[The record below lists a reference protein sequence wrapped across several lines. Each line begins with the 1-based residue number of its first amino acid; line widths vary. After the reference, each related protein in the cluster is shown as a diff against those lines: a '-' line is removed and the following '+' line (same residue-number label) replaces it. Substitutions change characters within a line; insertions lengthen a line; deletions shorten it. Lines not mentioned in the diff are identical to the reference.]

1 MSDSRD
7 NFGRKIQS
15 VFLFFLLFGL
25 AAYFFVYVTE
35 KMSEPSKITIAQKP
49 VENPDEMTDPSSGGE
64 ITYKLGENGDVDVS
78 ERAAGEEPAPQKDEG
93 ERKPES
99 APKPVAKKEP
109 ERAEPPKAA
118 EKKPEL
124 PKPAA
129 RSVEKKPEP
138 PKPVAKPVEKKPE
151 PKPEPKPA
159 PVKKE
164 APKSAAK
171 GAYVLQLAAF
181 KDEATAKSEMNRLK
195 KSFPDIYYVKIDL
208 GAKGVWYRLRC
219 LPSATYEEAAKK
231 RDAVKAKYRLDPIVV
246 KSGP

>member
-78 ERAAGEEPAPQKDEG
+78 ERAAGEEPAPQEDK
-93 ERKPES
+93 
-99 APKPVAKKEP
+99 
-109 ERAEPPKAA
+109 A
-118 EKKPEL
+118 EKKPESE
-124 PKPAA
+124 PAPEPVVKKEPEKPAA
-129 RSVEKKPEP
+129 PKPVSAAKPVEKKPEP

-151 PKPEPKPA
+151 PKPKPASA

-164 APKSAAK
+164 APKPAAK

>member
-1 MSDSRD
+1 LSDSRD

-78 ERAAGEEPAPQKDEG
+78 ERAAGEEPAPQEDKAET
-93 ERKPES
+93 KPES

-109 ERAEPPKAA
+109 EKSAPPKPVSAA
-118 EKKPEL
+118 KP
-124 PKPAA
+124 
-129 RSVEKKPEP
+129 VEKKPEP

-151 PKPEPKPA
+151 PKPKPA
-159 PVKKE
+159 PAPAKKE
-164 APKSAAK
+164 APKPAAK
-171 GAYVLQLAAF
+171 GVYVLQLAAF